1 MTTDLD
7 GRKQEIRMARPA
19 YQARGSSG
27 FPEGW
32 PDKPVSLPRKD
43 RPIVAKNLA
52 DKARLI
58 GRTPSIGA
66 KLILDK
72 VHSERAKKNLV
83 KHRCFDL
90 PSDEKKGK
98 PGRKESKGKSET
110 DVWIAKTS
118 DYRAL
123 AKAAFKL
130 IHPNDSL
137 EGFKWSK
144 FEREVF
150 EGTSLLTNKQAG
162 NISTTSTDLVLG
174 LTGRLVAAV
183 KSTGIDKF
191 WQRLSDTP
199 FDVDFHFPLDE
210 DDEEHGNERANSLI
224 LTDDQVLSLGL
235 GKLVHRSPLDVKWQ
249 IGEVQPQV
257 EPYWAEVS
265 IELGRVAV
273 PRELWV
279 LEIPRELRSKFAAG
293 KRVPLP
299 GFEPE
304 DGEDVTRFPD
314 VAHDWLLENA
324 WNGTLPDSQWDLV
337 EWLEDDASDWK
348 QKTFHFDCRLML
360 TVVRGPDGEAQMQLK
375 VRPSRMDSLDD
386 RILCFAWGGAKPVL
400 AQLQDPDAGHSFKI
414 HRINEDFWPEIIY
427 DDRHCRKP
435 IFWSAF
441 EMENAAE
448 DLRHDCVI
456 NEFTLSEALDLLRSY
471 PFVPSIKVSEQARSR
486 QFPRG
491 TVLDALFANLSLG
504 DSPERIDRLLK
515 AQAQAITEFGNNH
528 LDELVHETQSLLD
541 QLDQL
546 D

>member
-1 MTTDLD
+1 MTTNSENS
-7 GRKQEIRMARPA
+7 REKIREPHAA
-19 YQARGSSG
+19 DQARGSSG
-27 FPEGW
+27 FPEDW
-32 PDKPVSLPRKD
+32 PDKPASLPKND

-52 DKARLI
+52 GKAALI
-58 GRTPSIGA
+58 GPTPSVGA
-66 KLILDK
+66 KMILDK
-72 VHSERAKKNLV
+72 VESIKRPGITTLI
-83 KHRCFDL
+83 KHRCFNL
-90 PSDEKKGK
+90 PHDEKKGK
-98 PGRKESKGKSET
+98 PGRKESKGQSE
-110 DVWIAKTS
+110 DNVWTAKTS
-118 DYRAL
+118 DYLAL
-123 AKAAFKL
+123 AKAAFEL

-137 EGFKWSK
+137 ESFKWSK

-150 EGTSLLTNKQAG
+150 EGTSLLTNKQVG

-174 LTGRLVAAV
+174 LTGRLVAVV

-191 WQRLSDTP
+191 WERLSDTP
-199 FDVDFHFPLDE
+199 FDVDFHFPLDG

-224 LTDDQVLSLGL
+224 LADDQVLSLGL
-235 GKLVHRSPLDVKWQ
+235 GKLVRGSPLDVKWQ

-273 PRELWV
+273 PSDLWV
-279 LEIPRELRSKFAAG
+279 LEIPRELRNEFKVG
-293 KRVPLP
+293 ERVPLP

-337 EWLEDDASDWK
+337 EWLKDDASDWK

-360 TVVRGPDGEAQMQLK
+360 TVVRGPDGEAQIQLK
-375 VRPSRMDSLDD
+375 VRPSRMDGLDD
-386 RILCFAWGGAKPVL
+386 RILCFASGGAKSVL
-400 AQLQDPDAGHSFKI
+400 AQLQDPNAGHSFKI

-427 DDRHCRKP
+427 DDRHCSKP

-448 DLRHDCVI
+448 DLRNDYI
-456 NEFTLSEALDLLRSY
+456 LDEFALSEALDLLRSY
-471 PFVPSIKVSEQARSR
+471 PFAPSIKVSEQARSG
-486 QFPRG
+486 QFPKG
-491 TVLDALFANLSLG
+491 TVLDALFSNLALG

-515 AQAQAITEFGNNH
+515 AQAQAITEFGINH
-528 LDELVHETQSLLD
+528 LDELVYETQSLLD
-541 QLDQL
+541 QLD
-546 D
+546 